1 MPEQDLAHPGME
13 ATTSGIASAEAVAER
28 RRAVGEFLRSRRA
41 RLQPADVGLAPGM
54 RRRTPGLR
62 REEVAQLARVGTTW
76 YTWLEQGRDV
86 NPSHQ
91 VLDGVA
97 RALRL
102 NAAERRYLYAL
113 TRGEEPLPLAS
124 GSEIVPVHLRSV
136 IEHIE
141 PLPAYVTGRRW
152 DLLAWN
158 RSAAALFADFG
169 SQPKRSKNLIWTI
182 FVEPYSRRL
191 FVEWEE
197 TARGLLA
204 ALRESAGRHAGD
216 PAFDELIA
224 SLRQHS
230 PEFRSWWPPHE
241 VGLRDKDPQVL
252 DHPVVG
258 RLVVELATFDLTND
272 PDLKF
277 TFYVPHGEDDTIE
290 KLRALASGTSKNGP
304 KPTATRV
311 S

>member
-1 MPEQDLAHPGME
+1 MPEQDLVHPGIA
-13 ATTSGIASAEAVAER
+13 ATTPVIAGADPVTDR
-28 RRAVGEFLRSRRA
+28 RREVGEFLRSRRA
-41 RLQPADVGLAPGM
+41 KLQPADVGLAPGT

-62 REEVAQLARVGTTW
+62 REEVAHLARVGTTW

-86 NPSHQ
+86 NPSPQ

-102 NAAERRYLYAL
+102 NTAERRYLYAL
-113 TRGEEPLPLAS
+113 TRGEEPLPSAE
-124 GSEIVPVHLRSV
+124 GGEVVPVHLRRV

-158 RSAAALFADFG
+158 RPAAALFSNFG
-169 SQPKRSKNLIWTI
+169 SQPEGSANLISWV
-182 FVEPYSRRL
+182 FVDPYSRRL
-191 FVEWEE
+191 FVKWEE

-204 ALRESAGRHAGD
+204 ALRESVGRHAGD
-216 PAFDELIA
+216 PAFDELIS
-224 SLRQHS
+224 SLRAES
-230 PEFRSWWPPHE
+230 PTFRSWWPPHE

-258 RLVVELATFDLTND
+258 RLVLDLATFDLTNN

-277 TFYVPHGEDDTIE
+277 TFYSPNAEDDTIE
-290 KLRALASGTSKNGP
+290 KLHALIAGLDESGRS
-304 KPTATRV
+304 
-311 S
+311 